1 MEKVSSLQYLKGIG
15 PWRAKLLAKLGIEQE
30 LDLLYHFPR
39 KYEDRSNLKPLQ
51 LLEPNEVE
59 TTIGQITRIEEMMP
73 RRGLTI
79 IKAHLRDQTGQ
90 AAAVWFNQPYL
101 KKQLVVGTQVI
112 VTGKVS
118 QRFALKEIAVSE
130 YEVVDGEDSV
140 NAGRIVPFYPSTEG
154 LNQKVWRGIIHQI
167 CEKKLPEIPE
177 IFTDSQQAEFK
188 LLSVD
193 KALLALHFP
202 PDMATLHKARFRLIF
217 EELYLL
223 QLALA
228 TIRRSSEVIKQGISH
243 SPEESYSEGFIRTL
257 PFTLTGAQERVIRE
271 VRADMEG
278 IKPMQRLVQGDVG
291 SGKTVIAAWAILKA
305 IGGGYQG
312 VMMAPTEILAQQH
325 FATLDKW
332 FSQLGLRTALL
343 TGSLSAKEKN
353 NILAGINS
361 GQYQAIVGTHALIQE
376 NVSFARTGVIVI
388 DEQHRFGVKQRGLL
402 EEKGANPDVLVM
414 TATPIPRTLAMTLY
428 GDLDISSLDEMPPG
442 RKPIETY
449 CLAERARPKVNDFI
463 KKRLAN
469 GAQIYVVC
477 PLIEES
483 EVLDIQN
490 ATDLA
495 GEIQKLV
502 KPKKVGLLHGR
513 LSAREKEAIM
523 QEFKEGKLQMLVSTT
538 VIEVGV
544 DVPNA
549 TVMIIENAE
558 RFGLAQLHQLR
569 GRVGRGEKQSYCL
582 LVTPSNNPL
591 ALERL
596 KIMTETND
604 GFKLAEEDLRLRGPG
619 EFFGNRQHGLPE
631 FKIAD
636 LARDGEILLK
646 ARKLA
651 IQVLNEDPLL
661 EKVEHQ
667 NLSQKVWEL
676 IKNMVKY

>member
-1 MEKVSSLQYLKGIG
+1 MERTSPLQFLKGIG
-15 PWRAKLLAKLGIEQE
+15 PRRVKLLAKLGIAQE

-51 LLEPNEVE
+51 LLQPNEVE
-59 TTIGQITRIEEMMP
+59 TTTGLVTRIEEIMP
-73 RRGLTI
+73 RKGLTI
-79 IKAHLRDQTGQ
+79 IKAHLRDRTGQ
-90 AAAVWFNQPYL
+90 AAAVWFNQPYI
-101 KKQLVVGTQVI
+101 KKQLQPGTQII

-118 QRFALKEIAVSE
+118 QRFALKEIAVVE
-130 YEVVDGEDSV
+130 YEELAGEDSV
-140 NAGRIVPFYPSTEG
+140 NVGRIVPFYPSTEG
-154 LNQKVWRGIIHQI
+154 LNQKVWREIINQV
-167 CEKKLPEIPE
+167 CQNKLPEIPE
-177 IFTDSQQAEFK
+177 IFTIRQQADFQ
-188 LLSVD
+188 LFSVE
-193 KALLALHFP
+193 KALQAMHFP
-202 PDMATLHKARFRLIF
+202 PDMQTLQKARFRLIF

-223 QLALA
+223 QLALV
-228 TIRRSSEVIKQGISH
+228 TIRRSSEVIKKGISH
-243 SPEESYSEGFIRTL
+243 PQEEPYSEGFLNAL
-257 PFTLTGAQERVIRE
+257 PFKLTGAQERVIRE
-271 VRADMEG
+271 VRNDMEG
-278 IKPMQRLVQGDVG
+278 VKPMQRLVQGDVG
-291 SGKTVIAAWAILKA
+291 SGKTVIAAWVILKA
-305 IGGGYQG
+305 IGGGFQG

-325 FATLDKW
+325 YATLTKW
-332 FSQLGLRTALL
+332 FSPLGLRTALL

-353 NILAGINS
+353 SILEGINA
-361 GQYQAIVGTHALIQE
+361 GHYHAIVGTHALIQG

-449 CLAERARPKVNDFI
+449 CLAERARPKVNAFI
-463 KKRLAN
+463 QKQLAN

-477 PLIEES
+477 PLVEES

-495 GEIQKLV
+495 REIQQLV

-513 LSAREKEAIM
+513 MTSRDKEAVM
-523 QEFKEGKLQMLVSTT
+523 QEFKEGKLQILVSTT

-549 TVMIIENAE
+549 SVIIIENAE

-569 GRVGRGEKQSYCL
+569 GRVGRGDKQSYCL

-631 FKIAD
+631 FKLAD

-651 IQVLNEDPLL
+651 IQVLEEDPMLAK
-661 EKVEHQ
+661 EEHQ
-667 NLSQKVWEL
+667 NLFQKVWEL